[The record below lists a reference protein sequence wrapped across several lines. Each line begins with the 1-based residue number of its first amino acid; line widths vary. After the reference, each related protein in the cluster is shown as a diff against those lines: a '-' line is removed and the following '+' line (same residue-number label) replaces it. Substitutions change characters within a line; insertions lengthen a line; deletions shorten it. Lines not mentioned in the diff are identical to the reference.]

1 MVLIN
6 TKKGGYEMI
15 KTIKLGGKEYQMKAS
30 AYTQFAYKNETGRS
44 FLDDISKLTQI
55 QSINTDDVMESIKSL
70 EPVINIVLDVSYIMI
85 NEATPN
91 TFNNREE
98 FYKSIDSILGEDN
111 MDSITDIITLALS
124 PIYRGNI

>member
-1 MVLIN
+1 
-6 TKKGGYEMI
+6 MI

-30 AYTQFAYKNETGRS
+30 AFTQFAYKNETGRS
-44 FLDDISKLTQI
+44 LLDDISKLTQL
-55 QSINTDDVMESIKSL
+55 QDFDSDDMAESIKSL

-91 TFNNREE
+91 TFANRDE
-98 FYKSIDSILGEDN
+98 FYKSIDSILDEDN
-111 MDSITDIITLALS
+111 LNSITDIITLALS

>member
-1 MVLIN
+1 MQ
-6 TKKGGYEMI
+6 KKIM
-15 KTIKLGGKEYQMKAS
+15 LGGKEYLMKAS

-44 FLDDISKLTQI
+44 LLDDISKLTAFQ
-55 QSINTDDVMESIKSL
+55 NVDTDDVMESMKAL

-91 TFNNREE
+91 TFVNRED
-98 FYKSIDSILGEDN
+98 FYKSIDSILDEGN

>member
-1 MVLIN
+1 
-6 TKKGGYEMI
+6 MI

-124 PIYRGNI
+124 PLYRGNI

>member
-1 MVLIN
+1 
-6 TKKGGYEMI
+6 MI
-15 KTIKLGGKEYQMKAS
+15 KTIKLGDKEYQMKAS

-44 FLDDISKLTQI
+44 FLDDISKLTEI
-55 QSINTDDVMESIKSL
+55 QSINSDDVMQSLKSL

-98 FYKSIDSILGEDN
+98 FYKSIDTILDEDN

-124 PIYRGNI
+124 PLYRGNI

>member
-1 MVLIN
+1 
-6 TKKGGYEMI
+6 MI

-44 FLDDISKLTQI
+44 FLDDISKLTQLQDI
-55 QSINTDDVMESIKSL
+55 GSEDIMKSLNSL
-70 EPVINIVLDVSYIMI
+70 EPLINIILDVSYIMI

-91 TFNNREE
+91 TFNNRDE
-98 FYKSIDSILGEDN
+98 FYKSIDSILDDEN
-111 MDSITDIITLALS
+111 INSITDIISLALS

>member
-1 MVLIN
+1 
-6 TKKGGYEMI
+6 MI

-44 FLDDISKLTQI
+44 FLDDISKLTEI
-55 QSINTDDVMESIKSL
+55 QSINSDDVMQSLKSL

-98 FYKSIDSILGEDN
+98 FYKSIDTILEEDN

-124 PIYRGNI
+124 PLYRGNI

>member
-1 MVLIN
+1 
-6 TKKGGYEMI
+6 MI
-15 KTIKLGGKEYQMKAS
+15 KTIKLGGKDYQMKAS

-44 FLDDISKLTQI
+44 FLDDISKLTQFQNI
-55 QSINTDDVMESIKSL
+55 DTDDVMESIKSL

-91 TFNNREE
+91 TFPNREE
-98 FYKSIDSILGEDN
+98 FYKSIDSILDEDN
-111 MDSITDIITLALS
+111 LNSITDIITLALS

>member
-1 MVLIN
+1 
-6 TKKGGYEMI
+6 MI

-44 FLDDISKLTQI
+44 FLDDISKLTQLKDI
-55 QSINTDDVMESIKSL
+55 GSEDIMKSLNSL
-70 EPVINIVLDVSYIMI
+70 EPLINIILDVSYIMI

-91 TFNNREE
+91 TFNNRDE
-98 FYKSIDSILGEDN
+98 FYKSIDSILDDEN
-111 MDSITDIITLALS
+111 INSITDIISLALS